1 MRIVFM
7 GTPDFAVGSLQA
19 LCESG
24 KHEILAVVTQPDR
37 PKGRGNKLLQ
47 TPVKEYAL
55 AQGLTVYQPQKVKTP
70 EFVELLHEL
79 QPELIVVAAF
89 GQFLSKEILELPKYG
104 CINVHASL
112 LPKYRG
118 AAPIQYAII
127 KGEKESGVTIMQMDI
142 GMDTGA
148 MLDKVVVPIEENTTM
163 GELHYALREQ
173 GAALLL
179 QVIDKIAAG
188 TAVAEPQD
196 NEQAT
201 YATLLDRSMEH
212 IDWSKTAQ
220 EVHNLIRGFNPAPS
234 TFTKLPN
241 GKGLKIWGS
250 KMTDK
255 NSAAAA
261 GTVIETGKHSF
272 FVACGEGVLEITEVQ
287 PESKKRMPAQVFING
302 RGVQVG
308 DILGVQAD
316 GEVQ

>member
-55 AQGLTVYQPQKVKTP
+55 EQGLTVYQPQKVKTP

-148 MLDKVVVPIEENTTM
+148 MLDKVVVPIAENTTM
-163 GELHYALREQ
+163 GELHDVLREQ
-173 GAALLL
+173 GATLLL

-241 GKGLKIWGS
+241 GKSLKIWGS

-255 NSAAAA
+255 SSAAAA

-287 PESKKRMPAQVFING
+287 PESKKRMPAQVFLNG
-302 RGVQVG
+302 RGVQEG
-308 DILGVQAD
+308 DLLA
-316 GEVQ
+316 

>member
-55 AQGLTVYQPQKVKTP
+55 EQGLTVYQPQKVKTT

-127 KGEKESGVTIMQMDI
+127 KGEKKSGVTIMQMDI

-163 GELHYALREQ
+163 GELHDALREQ

-179 QVIDKIAAG
+179 EVIDKIATG

-241 GKGLKIWGS
+241 GKSLKIWGS

-255 NSAAAA
+255 SSAAAA

-287 PESKKRMPAQVFING
+287 PESKKRMPAQVFLNG
-302 RGVQVG
+302 RGVQEG
-308 DILGVQAD
+308 DLLA
-316 GEVQ
+316 

>member
-261 GTVIETGKHSF
+261 GTVIETGKHRF
-272 FVACGEGVLEITEVQ
+272 FVACGEGVLVITEVQ
-287 PESKKRMPAQVFING
+287 PESKKRMPAQVFLNG
-302 RGVQVG
+302 RGVQEG
-308 DILGVQAD
+308 DLLA
-316 GEVQ
+316 

>member
-148 MLDKVVVPIEENTTM
+148 MLDKVVVPIAENTTM
-163 GELHYALREQ
+163 GELHDALREQ

-179 QVIDKIAAG
+179 QVIDKIATG

-241 GKGLKIWGS
+241 GKSLKIWGS
-250 KMTDK
+250 KMTAK
-255 NSAAAA
+255 SSAAAA

-287 PESKKRMPAQVFING
+287 PESKKRMPAQVFLNG
-302 RGVQVG
+302 SGVQEG
-308 DILGVQAD
+308 DLLA
-316 GEVQ
+316 

>member
-55 AQGLTVYQPQKVKTP
+55 EQGLTVYQPQKVKTP

-148 MLDKVVVPIEENTTM
+148 MLDKVVVPIAENTTM
-163 GELHYALREQ
+163 GELHDALREQ

-241 GKGLKIWGS
+241 GKSLKIWGS

-255 NSAAAA
+255 SSAAAA

-287 PESKKRMPAQVFING
+287 PESKKRMPAQLFLNG
-302 RGVQVG
+302 RGVQEG
-308 DILGVQAD
+308 DLLA
-316 GEVQ
+316 

>member
-148 MLDKVVVPIEENTTM
+148 MLDKVVVPIAENTTM
-163 GELHYALREQ
+163 GELHDALREQ
-173 GAALLL
+173 GATLLL

-241 GKGLKIWGS
+241 GKSLKIWGS
-250 KMTDK
+250 KITDK
-255 NSAAAA
+255 SSTAAA

-287 PESKKRMPAQVFING
+287 PESKKRMPAQVFLNG
-302 RGVQVG
+302 RGVQEG
-308 DILGVQAD
+308 DLLA
-316 GEVQ
+316 

>member
-55 AQGLTVYQPQKVKTP
+55 EQGLTVYQPQKVKTP

-148 MLDKVVVPIEENTTM
+148 MLDKVVVPIAENTTM
-163 GELHYALREQ
+163 GELHDALREQ

-241 GKGLKIWGS
+241 GKSLKIWGS
-250 KMTDK
+250 KMTGK
-255 NSAAAA
+255 SSAAAA
-261 GTVIETGKHSF
+261 GTVIETDKHSF

-287 PESKKRMPAQVFING
+287 PESKKRMPAQVFLNG
-302 RGVQVG
+302 RGVQEG
-308 DILGVQAD
+308 DLLA
-316 GEVQ
+316 

>member
-37 PKGRGNKLLQ
+37 PKGRGNKLVQ

-55 AQGLTVYQPQKVKTP
+55 EQGLTVYQPQKVKTP

-163 GELHYALREQ
+163 GELHDALREQ

-179 QVIDKIAAG
+179 EVIDKIAAG

-212 IDWSKTAQ
+212 IDWSKAAQ

-241 GKGLKIWGS
+241 GKSLKIWGS

-255 NSAAAA
+255 NSTAAA

-287 PESKKRMPAQVFING
+287 PESKKRMPAQVFLNG
-302 RGVQVG
+302 RGVQEG
-308 DILGVQAD
+308 DLLA
-316 GEVQ
+316 

>member
-24 KHEILAVVTQPDR
+24 KHEIVGVVTQPDR
-37 PKGRGNKLLQ
+37 PKGRGNKMLM

-55 AQGLTVYQPQKVKTP
+55 EQGLTVYQPQKVKTP
-70 EFVELLHEL
+70 EFVQTLREL

-89 GQFLSKEILELPKYG
+89 GQFLSHELLELPPHG

-148 MLDKVVVPIEENTTM
+148 MLEKVVVPIAENTTM
-163 GELHYALREQ
+163 GELHDALREQ

-179 QVIDKIAAG
+179 KVIDDIAAG
-188 TAVAEPQD
+188 TAVAEPQND
-196 NEQAT
+196 AEAT

-212 IDWSKTAQ
+212 IDWTKSAQ

-241 GKGLKIWGS
+241 GKSLKIWGS
-250 KMTDK
+250 RLTEKK
-255 NSAAAA
+255 SEAAA
-261 GTVIETGKHSF
+261 GTVVEAGKHSF
-272 FVACGEGVLEITEVQ
+272 FVACGSGVLEITEVQ
-287 PESKKRMPAQVFING
+287 PESKKRMAAQVFLNG
-302 RGVQVG
+302 RGVAEG
-308 DILGVQAD
+308 DILG
-316 GEVQ
+316 

>member
-163 GELHYALREQ
+163 GELHDALREQ

-179 QVIDKIAAG
+179 EVIDKIAAG

-241 GKGLKIWGS
+241 GKSLKIWGS
-250 KMTDK
+250 KMTGK
-255 NSAAAA
+255 SSAAAA

-287 PESKKRMPAQVFING
+287 PESKKRMPAQVFLNG
-302 RGVQVG
+302 RGVQEG
-308 DILGVQAD
+308 DLLA
-316 GEVQ
+316 

>member
-24 KHEILAVVTQPDR
+24 KHEIVGVVTQPDR
-37 PKGRGNKLLQ
+37 PKGRGNKMLM

-55 AQGLTVYQPQKVKTP
+55 AQGYTVYQPQKVKTE
-70 EFVELLHEL
+70 EFVQVLRTL

-148 MLDKVVVPIEENTTM
+148 MLSKVVVPIGENTTM
-163 GELHYALREQ
+163 GELHDALRAE
-173 GAALLL
+173 GAKLLL
-179 QVIDKIAAG
+179 TTIDDIASGKAE
-188 TAVAEPQD
+188 AVPQNDAE
-196 NEQAT
+196 AT

-212 IDWSKTAQ
+212 IDWSKSAQ

-241 GKGLKIWGS
+241 GKSLKIWGS
-250 KMTDK
+250 RLTDK
-255 NSAAAA
+255 TSEAAA
-261 GTVIETGKHSF
+261 GTVIETAKRSF
-272 FVACGEGVLEITEVQ
+272 FVACGEGVVEITEVQ
-287 PESKKRMPAQVFING
+287 PESKKRMPAQVFLNG

-308 DILGVQAD
+308 
-316 GEVQ
+316 EVLA

>member
-7 GTPDFAVGSLQA
+7 GTPDFAVGSLKA

-148 MLDKVVVPIEENTTM
+148 MLDKVVVPIAENTTM
-163 GELHYALREQ
+163 GELHDALREQ

-196 NEQAT
+196 DAQAT
-201 YATLLDRSMEH
+201 YATLLDRRMEH

-241 GKGLKIWGS
+241 GKSLKIWGS

-255 NSAAAA
+255 SSAAAA
-261 GTVIETGKHSF
+261 GTVIATGKHSF

-287 PESKKRMPAQVFING
+287 PESKKRMPAQVFLNG
-302 RGVQVG
+302 RGVQEG
-308 DILGVQAD
+308 DLLA
-316 GEVQ
+316 

>member
-24 KHEILAVVTQPDR
+24 KHEILAVVTQPNR

-47 TPVKEYAL
+47 TPVKEYAM

-148 MLDKVVVPIEENTTM
+148 MLDKVVVPIAENTTM
-163 GELHYALREQ
+163 GELHDALREQ

-179 QVIDKIAAG
+179 QVIDKIATG

-196 NEQAT
+196 DAQAT

-241 GKGLKIWGS
+241 GKSLKIWGS

-255 NSAAAA
+255 SCAAAA

-287 PESKKRMPAQVFING
+287 PESKKRMPAQVFLNG
-302 RGVQVG
+302 RGVQEG
-308 DILGVQAD
+308 DLLA
-316 GEVQ
+316 

>member
-1 MRIVFM
+1 MKIVFM

-24 KHEILAVVTQPDR
+24 KHEILAVVTQPNR

-55 AQGLTVYQPQKVKTP
+55 AQGLTVYQPQKVQTP

-148 MLDKVVVPIEENTTM
+148 MLDKVVVPIAENTTM
-163 GELHYALREQ
+163 GELHDALREQ

-179 QVIDKIAAG
+179 QVIDKIATG

-196 NEQAT
+196 DAQAT

-241 GKGLKIWGS
+241 GKSLKIWGS

-255 NSAAAA
+255 SSAAAA

-287 PESKKRMPAQVFING
+287 PESKKRMPAQVFLNG
-302 RGVQVG
+302 RGVQEG
-308 DILGVQAD
+308 DLLA
-316 GEVQ
+316 

>member
-55 AQGLTVYQPQKVKTP
+55 EQGLTVYQPQKVKTP

-163 GELHYALREQ
+163 GELHDALREQ
-173 GAALLL
+173 GATLLL

-196 NEQAT
+196 DAQAT

-241 GKGLKIWGS
+241 GKSLKIWGS

-255 NSAAAA
+255 SSAAAA

-287 PESKKRMPAQVFING
+287 PESKKRMPAQVFLNG
-302 RGVQVG
+302 RGLQEG
-308 DILGVQAD
+308 DLLA
-316 GEVQ
+316 

>member
-55 AQGLTVYQPQKVKTP
+55 EQGLTVYQPQKVKTP

-163 GELHYALREQ
+163 GELHDALREQ

-179 QVIDKIAAG
+179 EVIDKIAAG

-196 NEQAT
+196 DAQAT

-241 GKGLKIWGS
+241 GKSLKIWGS
-250 KMTDK
+250 KMTGK
-255 NSAAAA
+255 SSAAAA

-287 PESKKRMPAQVFING
+287 PESKKRMPAQVFLNG
-302 RGVQVG
+302 RGVQEG
-308 DILGVQAD
+308 DLLA
-316 GEVQ
+316 

>member
-89 GQFLSKEILELPKYG
+89 GQFLSKAILELPKYG

-148 MLDKVVVPIEENTTM
+148 MLDKVVVPIAENTTM
-163 GELHYALREQ
+163 GELHDALREQ

-196 NEQAT
+196 DAQAT

-241 GKGLKIWGS
+241 GKSLKIWGS
-250 KMTDK
+250 KMTGK
-255 NSAAAA
+255 SSAAAA

-287 PESKKRMPAQVFING
+287 PESKKRMPAQVFLNG
-302 RGVQVG
+302 RGVQEG
-308 DILGVQAD
+308 DLLA
-316 GEVQ
+316 

>member
-24 KHEILAVVTQPDR
+24 KHEILAVATQPDR

-163 GELHYALREQ
+163 GELHDALREQ

-179 QVIDKIAAG
+179 QVIDKIATG

-241 GKGLKIWGS
+241 GKSLKIWGS

-255 NSAAAA
+255 SSAAAA

-287 PESKKRMPAQVFING
+287 PESKKRMPAQVFLNG
-302 RGVQVG
+302 RGVQEG
-308 DILGVQAD
+308 DLLA
-316 GEVQ
+316 

>member
-24 KHEILAVVTQPDR
+24 KHEIVGVVTQPDR
-37 PKGRGNKLLQ
+37 PKGRGNKMLM

-55 AQGLTVYQPQKVKTP
+55 EQGLTVYQPQKVKTP
-70 EFVELLHEL
+70 EFVQTLREL

-89 GQFLSKEILELPKYG
+89 GQFLSREILELPPHG

-148 MLDKVVVPIEENTTM
+148 MLEKVVVPIAENTTM
-163 GELHYALREQ
+163 GELHDALREQ

-179 QVIDKIAAG
+179 KVIDDIAAG
-188 TAVAEPQD
+188 TAVAEPQND
-196 NEQAT
+196 AEAT

-212 IDWSKTAQ
+212 IDWTKSAQ

-241 GKGLKIWGS
+241 GKSLKIWGS
-250 KMTDK
+250 RLTEKK
-255 NSAAAA
+255 SEAAA
-261 GTVIETGKHSF
+261 GTVVEAGKHSF
-272 FVACGEGVLEITEVQ
+272 FVACGSGVLEITEVQ
-287 PESKKRMPAQVFING
+287 PESKKRMAAQVFLNG
-302 RGVQVG
+302 RGVAEG
-308 DILGVQAD
+308 DILS
-316 GEVQ
+316 

>member
-55 AQGLTVYQPQKVKTP
+55 AHGLTVYQPQKVKTP

-148 MLDKVVVPIEENTTM
+148 MLDKVVVPIAENTTM
-163 GELHYALREQ
+163 GELHDALREQ

-179 QVIDKIAAG
+179 EVIDKIAAG

-241 GKGLKIWGS
+241 GKSLKIWGS

-255 NSAAAA
+255 SSAAAA

-287 PESKKRMPAQVFING
+287 PESKKRMPAQVFLNG
-302 RGVQVG
+302 RGVQEG
-308 DILGVQAD
+308 DLLA
-316 GEVQ
+316 

>member
-24 KHEILAVVTQPDR
+24 KHEILAVVTQPNR

-55 AQGLTVYQPQKVKTP
+55 AQGLTVYQPQKVQTP

-148 MLDKVVVPIEENTTM
+148 MLDKVVVPIAENTTM
-163 GELHYALREQ
+163 GELHDALREQ

-179 QVIDKIAAG
+179 QVIDKIATG

-196 NEQAT
+196 DAQAT

-287 PESKKRMPAQVFING
+287 PESKKRMPAQVFLNG
-302 RGVQVG
+302 RGVQEG
-308 DILGVQAD
+308 DLLA
-316 GEVQ
+316 

>member
-55 AQGLTVYQPQKVKTP
+55 EQGLTVYQPQKVKTP

-148 MLDKVVVPIEENTTM
+148 MLDKVVVPIAENTTM
-163 GELHYALREQ
+163 GELHDALREQ
-173 GAALLL
+173 GATLLL
-179 QVIDKIAAG
+179 QVIDKIAVG

-241 GKGLKIWGS
+241 GKSLKIWGS

-255 NSAAAA
+255 SSAAAA

-287 PESKKRMPAQVFING
+287 PESKKRMPAQVFLNG
-302 RGVQVG
+302 RGVQEG
-308 DILGVQAD
+308 DLLA
-316 GEVQ
+316 

>member
-163 GELHYALREQ
+163 GELHDALREQ

-241 GKGLKIWGS
+241 GKSLKIWGS
-250 KMTDK
+250 KMTGK
-255 NSAAAA
+255 SSAAAA

-287 PESKKRMPAQVFING
+287 PESKKRMPAQVFLNG
-302 RGVQVG
+302 RGVQEG
-308 DILGVQAD
+308 DLIA
-316 GEVQ
+316 

>member
-55 AQGLTVYQPQKVKTP
+55 EQGLTVYQPQKVKTP

-148 MLDKVVVPIEENTTM
+148 MLDKVVVPIAENTTM
-163 GELHYALREQ
+163 GELHDALREQ

-212 IDWSKTAQ
+212 IDWSKKAQ

-241 GKGLKIWGS
+241 GKSLKIWGS

-255 NSAAAA
+255 NSTAAA

-287 PESKKRMPAQVFING
+287 PESKKRMPAQLFLNG
-302 RGVQVG
+302 RGVQEG
-308 DILGVQAD
+308 DLLA
-316 GEVQ
+316 

>member
-24 KHEILAVVTQPDR
+24 KHEIVGVVTQPDR
-37 PKGRGNKLLQ
+37 PKGRGNKLLM

-55 AQGLTVYQPQKVKTP
+55 SQGLEVYQPQRVKTE
-70 EFVELLHEL
+70 EFVQVLRKLAP
-79 QPELIVVAAF
+79 QLIVVAAF
-89 GQFLSKEILELPKYG
+89 GQFLSSEILELPQYG

-148 MLDKVVVPIEENTTM
+148 MLDNVVVPIAENTTM
-163 GELHYALREQ
+163 GELHDALRTQ

-179 QVIDKIAAG
+179 KVIDDIAAG
-188 TAVAEPQD
+188 TAKAEPQNND
-196 NEQAT
+196 EAT

-212 IDWSKTAQ
+212 IDWTKNVQ

-241 GKGLKIWGS
+241 GKSLKIWGS
-250 KMTDK
+250 RLTDK
-255 NSAAAA
+255 TSAAVA
-261 GTVIETGKHSF
+261 GTVVEIAKHSF
-272 FVACGEGVLEITEVQ
+272 FVACGAGVLEITEVQ
-287 PESKKRMPAQVFING
+287 PESKKRMPAQVFLNG
-302 RGVQVG
+302 RGVQEG
-308 DILGVQAD
+308 DILA
-316 GEVQ
+316 

>member
-127 KGEKESGVTIMQMDI
+127 KGEKESGVTIMQMD
-142 GMDTGA
+142 TGA
-148 MLDKVVVPIEENTTM
+148 MLDKVVVPIAENTTM
-163 GELHYALREQ
+163 GELHDALREQ

-179 QVIDKIAAG
+179 EVIDKIAAG

-241 GKGLKIWGS
+241 GKSLKIWGS

-255 NSAAAA
+255 SSAAAA

-287 PESKKRMPAQVFING
+287 PESKKRMPAQVFLNG
-302 RGVQVG
+302 RGVQEG
-308 DILGVQAD
+308 DLLA
-316 GEVQ
+316 

>member
-188 TAVAEPQD
+188 TDVAEPQD

-287 PESKKRMPAQVFING
+287 PESKKRMPAQVFLNG
-302 RGVQVG
+302 RGVQEG
-308 DILGVQAD
+308 DLLA
-316 GEVQ
+316 

>member
-7 GTPDFAVGSLQA
+7 GTPDFAVGSLKA
-19 LCESG
+19 LHESG
-24 KHEILAVVTQPDR
+24 KHEIAAVVTQPDR
-37 PKGRGNKLLQ
+37 PKGRGNKMLM

-55 AQGLTVYQPQKVKTP
+55 EQGYTVYQPQKVKTE
-70 EFVELLHEL
+70 EFVQVLRDLK
-79 QPELIVVAAF
+79 PELIVVAAF
-89 GQFLSKEILELPKYG
+89 GQFLNKEILDMPKYG

-163 GELHYALREQ
+163 GELHDALREK
-173 GAALLL
+173 GAQLLL
-179 QVIDKIAAG
+179 DVIDKLETGSI
-188 TAVAEPQD
+188 TAVPQNNAE
-196 NEQAT
+196 AT
-201 YATLLDRSMEH
+201 YATLLDRSMER
-212 IDWSKTAQ
+212 ISWSRPAQ

-241 GKGLKIWGS
+241 GKSLKIWGS
-250 KMTDK
+250 RLTEKSTD
-255 NSAAAA
+255 AAP
-261 GTVIETGKHSF
+261 GTVVEVTKHSF
-272 FVACGEGVLEITEVQ
+272 FVACAAGSVLEIIEVQ

-302 RGVQVG
+302 RGVQV
-308 DILGVQAD
+308 D
-316 GEVQ
+316 EVLV